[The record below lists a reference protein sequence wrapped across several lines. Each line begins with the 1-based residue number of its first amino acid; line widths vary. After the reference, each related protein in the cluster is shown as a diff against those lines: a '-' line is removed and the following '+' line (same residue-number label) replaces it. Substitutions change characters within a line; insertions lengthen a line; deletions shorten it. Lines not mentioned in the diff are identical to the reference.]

1 MSSTLTVNTVQ
12 TQLRDMYRSV
22 YGQYGDTSSTPDT
35 LHNLQRTVSLD
46 AGLNLTDG
54 LSSGAEAQ
62 TAQDPASEYLDE
74 VFGEDLSHVLSECAK
89 ARPKDPIS
97 FVALLL
103 ER

>member
-1 MSSTLTVNTVQ
+1 
-12 TQLRDMYRSV
+12 MYRSV

-54 LSSGAEAQ
+54 LSSGA
-62 TAQDPASEYLDE
+62 QDPASEYLDE
-74 VFGEDLSHVLSECAK
+74 VFGEDLSHVLAECAK
-89 ARPKDPIS
+89 SRPKDPIS

>member
-1 MSSTLTVNTVQ
+1 
-12 TQLRDMYRSV
+12 MYRSV

-54 LSSGAEAQ
+54 LSSGA
-62 TAQDPASEYLDE
+62 QDPASEYLDE
-74 VFGEDLSHVLSECAK
+74 VFGEDLSHVLAECAK